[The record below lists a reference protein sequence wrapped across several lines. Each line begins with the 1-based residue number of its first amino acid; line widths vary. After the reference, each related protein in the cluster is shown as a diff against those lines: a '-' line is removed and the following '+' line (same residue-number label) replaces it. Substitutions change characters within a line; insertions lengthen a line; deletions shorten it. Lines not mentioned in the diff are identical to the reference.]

1 MLSALPRKG
10 SAAIT
15 ARDAD
20 GPPSQPTTPSAGEP
34 RGRLCPQQ
42 NGAAGAREDI
52 DEGLA
57 QFDRVGAAD
66 NTESDQIGEFG
77 RMRNRTKEEP
87 LRAPERARY
96 GVGFL
101 RVRDEPPGLR
111 GCGVQ
116 RIMRALLRRLRNSF
130 RRVDDILHDLGRN
143 GNADE
148 RHCKAG
154 IGMDEYRPTWAL
166 NGAAAAKAVAR
177 TTSSRS
183 EPVRGAR
190 NLCKAHAR
198 SSRHPRRRA

>member
-20 GPPSQPTTPSAGEP
+20 GPPSQPTTTLRASRVGASADS
-34 RGRLCPQQ
+34 RTGRPE
-42 NGAAGAREDI
+42 AREDL

-66 NTESDQIGEFG
+66 DTESDQIGEFG

-101 RVRDEPPGLR
+101 RVRDESRPGLR

-154 IGMDEYRPTWAL
+154 IGMDEYRRKW
-166 NGAAAAKAVAR
+166 R
-177 TTSSRS
+177 
-183 EPVRGAR
+183 
-190 NLCKAHAR
+190 
-198 SSRHPRRRA
+198 